1 MGGRASRI
9 IEHHYHNT
17 HIDTNKIITEINE
30 TIRKIL
36 QGPAEAIP
44 QILKEAMEALKDTVS
59 HGFDGIVQ
67 NVGDFRLFLEDT
79 VTFFRP
85 YFVVLLISIALYFS
99 ASAWRK
105 FRPVPTTQVFN
116 FSIFPPGNETRVG
129 YREGQRVGYRGVQ
142 RVGHRAS
149 GRVGHRASER
159 VVGQEV
165 RRRLIEAGVDLDG
178 GV

>member
-1 MGGRASRI
+1 M
-9 IEHHYHNT
+9 
-17 HIDTNKIITEINE
+17 K
-30 TIRKIL
+30 
-36 QGPAEAIP
+36 EAI
-44 QILKEAMEALKDTVS
+44 ETLKDTLS
-59 HGFDGIVQ
+59 HGLGGIVQ

-99 ASAWRK
+99 VSAWRK

-116 FSIFPPGNETRVG
+116 ISIFPLGNEMRG
-129 YREGQRVGYRGVQ
+129 GQRVGYRGFQ

-159 VVGQEV
+159 VVRQEM
-165 RRRLIEAGVDLDG
+165 RRQLIEAGVNLDR